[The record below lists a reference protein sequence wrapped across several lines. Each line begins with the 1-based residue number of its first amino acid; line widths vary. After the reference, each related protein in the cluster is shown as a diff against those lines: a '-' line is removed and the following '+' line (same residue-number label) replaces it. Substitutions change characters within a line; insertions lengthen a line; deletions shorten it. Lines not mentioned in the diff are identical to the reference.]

1 MMFRWTQGSW
11 RGVTII
17 THLLDCWSR
26 LYMFTWSNLIPPLT
40 FLSAPPEIFTEAQQ
54 YVFTQMETTLLSRF
68 LQSQD
73 GQNYLKALVT
83 RDIDRR
89 QKNGSASTSFHGL
102 EPRPF
107 YSRFYLT
114 AFSKTVRQKPEQKVW
129 V

>member
-1 MMFRWTQGSW
+1 M
-11 RGVTII
+11 VE
-17 THLLDCWSR
+17 LDS
-26 LYMFTWSNLIPPLT
+26 LT

-89 QKNGSASTSFHGL
+89 QKNGSASTSLHGL

-114 AFSKTVRQKPEQKVW
+114 VFSKTMRQKPEQKAW

>member
-11 RGVTII
+11 RGVTIT

-102 EPRPF
+102 KPRPF

-114 AFSKTVRQKPEQKVW
+114 VFSKTVRQKPEQKAW